1 MKPKPFRPTRRD
13 VLAAAPAAAVA
24 GAAIA
29 APPVPAS
36 RPAGEQPPAT
46 PEASPI
52 RLRIKASRRAG
63 IAPFGVI
70 FEVETA
76 RDDDLLHG
84 EFVWDFGERY
94 DFETMPG
101 DKRPARSAGAS
112 RGPAAAHVFVT
123 PGTHT
128 VRLIMLRDGEAATA
142 EMTVV
147 VRDANEHFDGQH
159 TVAVSAEGDFAG
171 APNDAFRARNL
182 EDAARAAR
190 ALTPPRGGRDGP
202 RGRLL
207 LRAGETFALGAPIA
221 VGSLHVDR
229 FGEGDDP
236 VIRAD
241 MPRFVPDPA
250 NGPGGGLIEIAH
262 ENGATYTTVA
272 NLALEGAYRPDD
284 PAPVPDPSIHVSG
297 IARSFQRAPQH
308 TTLFRLR
315 LDGVSGNIMPG
326 ENAVVAD
333 CLFRDWH
340 YYALF
345 GHGERHAVI
354 GNRMLQHPLA
364 TRGPGE
370 RRVNDPAFRNHA
382 EQGPVRFANNDLAV
396 YSRNVMHST
405 SGWSKFYDGFAVQP
419 VIRHQPNSGARGYF
433 GENQLIGGWGVISHE
448 EGRPERGL
456 AEGWIIEA
464 QNFVEGDG
472 ETEIFV
478 RTPYGRHIVRNCIF
492 VAAAPEPLTPAAHFR
507 ALVLGPR
514 SPSSAAGGLEAYA
527 NTFVARHPHRA
538 VFELTYR
545 ASGAPEALLA
555 GNLVIAEGFEEVTIG
570 SGAVRLPAD
579 AEPLDGTFRPRA
591 ADAVPERRD
600 KRRRAIIDFSGKRR
614 TGAQH
619 YGALEP

>member
-1 MKPKPFRPTRRD
+1 M
-13 VLAAAPAAAVA
+13 VEAAPL
-24 GAAIA
+24 
-29 APPVPAS
+29 PP
-36 RPAGEQPPAT
+36 
-46 PEASPI
+46 

-76 RDDDLLHG
+76 QDDDLLHG

-94 DFETMPG
+94 DFAALPG
-101 DKRPARSAGAS
+101 DRRPARAAGAA
-112 RGPAAAHVFVT
+112 RGPAAAHVFVE

-128 VRLIMLRDGEAATA
+128 VRLIMLRDGAAATA

-147 VRDANEHFDGQH
+147 VRDANEHFDGRH
-159 TVAVSAEGDFAG
+159 TVAVSGEGDFAG

-229 FGEGDDP
+229 FGEGADP

-241 MPRFVPDPA
+241 TPRFVADPA
-250 NGPGGGLIEIAH
+250 TGPGGGLIEIAH
-262 ENGATYTTVA
+262 ENGAAYTTVA
-272 NLALEGAYRPDD
+272 NLALEGSYRPDD
-284 PAPVPDPSIHVSG
+284 PAPVPDPALHVFG
-297 IARSFQRAPQH
+297 IARAFDRAPQH

-315 LDGVSGNIMPG
+315 MDGVAGNTMPG
-326 ENAVVAD
+326 QNAVVAD

-354 GNRMLQHPLA
+354 GCRMLQHPLA

-382 EQGPVRFANNDLAV
+382 EQGPVRFANDDLAV
-396 YSRNVMHST
+396 YSRNVMRST
-405 SGWSKFYDGFAVQP
+405 SGWSKLYDGFAVQP
-419 VIRHQPNSGARGYF
+419 AIRHQPNSGGRGYF
-433 GENQLIGGWGVISHE
+433 GENHFAGGWNVISHE
-448 EGRPERGL
+448 NGRAARGR

-464 QNFVEGDG
+464 QNFVEGDA
-472 ETEIFV
+472 ETELFV
-478 RTPYGRHIVRNCIF
+478 YSPYGRHVIRNCIF
-492 VAAAPEPLTPAAHFR
+492 TAAAPEPLTPATRFR
-507 ALVLGPR
+507 ALALGPR
-514 SPSSAAGGLEAYA
+514 SPSSASGELEAYA
-527 NTFVARHPHRA
+527 NTFFARYPQRA
-538 VFELTYR
+538 LFELTYR

-555 GNLVIAEGFEEVTIG
+555 GNLVLAEGFEQATIG
-570 SGAVRLPAD
+570 SGAIRLPAD
-579 AEPLDGTFRPRA
+579 AEPLDGAYRPRLP
-591 ADAVPERRD
+591 DAVPERRD
-600 KRRRAIIDFSGKRR
+600 GRRAIIDFSGKRR
-614 TGAQH
+614 EGVQH